1 MTIQSSIALLTRED
15 GLYVSPVKQ
24 EKLIKS
30 NCRHIFLTLKLNTIK
45 GIKIVLDFQVE
56 AIISKTKVK

>member
-1 MTIQSSIALLTRED
+1 MLFL
-15 GLYVSPVKQ
+15 SPVKQ

-30 NCRHIFLTLKLNTIK
+30 NYRHILLTLKLNTIK